1 MAVKYSK
8 IGRFL
13 PISHILRFGEIYYDC
28 HAIFIVLANWPLVGR
43 GRVGSNGP
51 VPIFGVLS
59 RLKVRDRR
67 QSSRQRGVLILKG
80 FDASLLKADNPWL
93 DEDFFP
99 DNLVNLFGWRF
110 RLGARLIFIAIFNC
124 WSSGQLES
132 FVRVVWCFFLVVLL
146 CVEERRALLVVFCRC
161 GFC

>member
-1 MAVKYSK
+1 M
-8 IGRFL
+8 
-13 PISHILRFGEIYYDC
+13 
-28 HAIFIVLANWPLVGR
+28 
-43 GRVGSNGP
+43 
-51 VPIFGVLS
+51 PIFGVLS

-124 WSSGQLES
+124 
-132 FVRVVWCFFLVVLL
+132 
-146 CVEERRALLVVFCRC
+146 
-161 GFC
+161 